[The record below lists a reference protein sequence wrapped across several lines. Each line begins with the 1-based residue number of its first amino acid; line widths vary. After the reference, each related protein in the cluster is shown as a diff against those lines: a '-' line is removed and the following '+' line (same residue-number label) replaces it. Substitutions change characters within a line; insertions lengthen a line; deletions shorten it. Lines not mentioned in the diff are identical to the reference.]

1 MYQQWDSTDRAQMTT
16 LISPLTDFIDIL
28 LTAIDGLTKH
38 SFTAKQQNA
47 YYKQRKEN
55 LERNT
60 ILIQCDFAENFQ
72 FVIQDEIQS
81 YHWSKKYCTLHPVVI
96 YYRDENGVLQHK
108 SFCFISNDLTHD
120 NAFVH
125 RLEKDIFEWVKLHLP
140 HITHVEY
147 FTDGCAGQ
155 YKSYKNFLNLCFHK
169 EDFGLSAIW
178 NFFATSHGKGA
189 CDGIGGT
196 VKRLVALESLRRVKG
211 NYILSA
217 KQMFNYC
224 RDKIEKIKFFYIPK
238 REMEQIERPLLD
250 VRYESGDTVPGTQS
264 YHQFY
269 ALETDTVAYKRLSL
283 DNFQTGCYTFKR
295 VYETEVNVDLL
306 DVGVYV
312 AAFYDL
318 DWYVGL
324 IEHIDKG
331 NKECTINFLHPKNPT
346 GSVFW
351 PRSRDE
357 CLVPFTNIMR
367 TLDVP
372 ISSSVTSRSYK
383 LSKEDHSA
391 ILKQYSIVLSGK
403 KS

>member
-1 MYQQWDSTDRAQMTT
+1 MYQQWDSTDRTQMTT
-16 LISPLTDFIDIL
+16 LISPLTDFIETL
-28 LTAIDGLTKH
+28 LTAIDGLTTH
-38 SFTAKQQNA
+38 SYTAKQQNA

-55 LERNT
+55 LETNT

-72 FVIQDEIQS
+72 FVIQDEVQS

-96 YYRDENGVLQHK
+96 YYRDENGMLTHK

-125 RLEKDIFEWVKLHLP
+125 RLEKDIFNWVKVHLP
-140 HITHVEY
+140 HVTHAEY

-155 YKSYKNFLNLCFHK
+155 YKSYKNFLNLCYHK
-169 EDFGLSAIW
+169 EDFGLTALW

-217 KQMFNYC
+217 KQMFRYC
-224 RDKIEKIKFFYIPK
+224 QDKIENITFFYIPK
-238 REMEQIERPLLD
+238 TEMEQERPLLE
-250 VRYESGDTVPGTQS
+250 VRYESGETVPGTQS

-269 ALETDTVAYKRLSL
+269 ALNVDTVGYKRLSS
-283 DNFQTGCYTFKR
+283 DNFQTGCYTFKKI
-295 VYETEVNVDLL
+295 YETEANTDLL

-312 AAFYDL
+312 AVVYDL

-324 IEHIDKG
+324 IEQMDRER
-331 NKECTINFLHPKNPT
+331 KECMINFMHPKQPT

-351 PRSRDE
+351 PRSKDK
-357 CLVPFTNIMR
+357 CLVPFSNIMR
-367 TLDVP
+367 AIDVP
-372 ISSSVTSRSYK
+372 VSASVTSRTYNLTK
-383 LSKEDHSA
+383 DEHTDIVKQYALVLSKNNS
-391 ILKQYSIVLSGK
+391 
-403 KS
+403 